1 MAGEPGATA
10 VRLVPEVGGRAAG
23 VGGAAAPGGGGNRAP
38 GQSSGPARAAAG
50 VFGCWARGAQLSTV
64 QRVGDSPLWDGV
76 GGAAEAKGQE
86 GEGSAERLSGKA
98 APQVCNEIRG
108 CRCGVG
114 GAEAVTRPEEPG
126 VHFVCARDGCVQM
139 SAL

>member
-1 MAGEPGATA
+1 MAGTAHLPRAPARPGLP
-10 VRLVPEVGGRAAG
+10 RGSSAAG
-23 VGGAAAPGGGGNRAP
+23 PEGRSCPV
-38 GQSSGPARAAAG
+38 
-50 VFGCWARGAQLSTV
+50 V